1 MRHNDSQERWKQM
14 YYPYVGQMACKQKR
28 VMTVTGIGSLSITPD
43 TVQIQLEVRT
53 ESMQL
58 SQAQQENAD
67 LMNQVIQSLLELG
80 IDRDDIQ
87 TVAFNISPQ
96 YDYVEGQQIFRGYQV
111 INSIDVTIKNI
122 EQAGII
128 IDTAVQNGVN
138 QVSNIRFT
146 VENEQI
152 PYQEAL
158 SLALRNALGKAQTI
172 ANTIQVKLDPQPI
185 KIVETIREEPIL
197 YRSFAATEMSVTT
210 PIEPGQIEVKA
221 TVEVQF
227 QY

>member
-1 MRHNDSQERWKQM
+1 M
-14 YYPYVGQMACKQKR
+14 YYPNVGQMTCQPRR
-28 VMTVTGIGSLSITPD
+28 VMTVTGIGSLSIIPD

-53 ESMQL
+53 ESKQL

-67 LMNQVIQSLLELG
+67 LMDQVIQSLLELG
-80 IDRDDIQ
+80 IDREDIQ
-87 TVAFNISPQ
+87 TVSYNISPQ
-96 YDYVEGQQIFRGYQV
+96 YDYVEGRQVFRGYEV
-111 INSIDVTIKNI
+111 INSINVKIKNI
-122 EQAGII
+122 EQTGII
-128 IDTAVQNGVN
+128 IDTAVRNGVN

-158 SLALRNALGKAQTI
+158 SLALKNALAKAQTI
-172 ANTIQVKLDPQPI
+172 ANTIQLKLDPHPI
-185 KIVETIREEPIL
+185 KIVETMREEPIL
-197 YRSFAATEMSVTT
+197 YRSFAASEMSATT
-210 PIEPGQIEVKA
+210 PIEPGQINIKA

>member
-1 MRHNDSQERWKQM
+1 M
-14 YYPYVGQMACKQKR
+14 YYPNVGQLTCQPRR
-28 VMTVTGIGSLSITPD
+28 VMTVTGIGSLSFIPD

-53 ESMQL
+53 ESKQL

-67 LMNQVIQSLLELG
+67 LMDQVIQSLIELG
-80 IDRDDIQ
+80 IDREDIQ
-87 TVAFNISPQ
+87 TVSYNISPQ
-96 YDYVEGQQIFRGYQV
+96 YDYVEGRQVFRGYEV
-111 INSIDVTIKNI
+111 INSINVKIKNI
-122 EQAGII
+122 EQTGII
-128 IDTAVQNGVN
+128 IDTAVRNGVN

-158 SLALRNALGKAQTI
+158 SLALKNALAKAQTI
-172 ANTIQVKLDPQPI
+172 ANTIQLKLDPHPI
-185 KIVETIREEPIL
+185 KIVEKMREEPIL
-197 YRSFAATEMSVTT
+197 YRSFAASEMSATT
-210 PIEPGQIEVKA
+210 PIEPGQINIKA

>member
-1 MRHNDSQERWKQM
+1 M
-14 YYPYVGQMACKQKR
+14 YYPNVGQLTCQPRR
-28 VMTVTGIGSLSITPD
+28 VMTVTGIGSLSIIPD

-53 ESMQL
+53 ESKQL

-67 LMNQVIQSLLELG
+67 LMDQVIQSLIELG
-80 IDRDDIQ
+80 IDREDIQ
-87 TVAFNISPQ
+87 TVSYNISPQ
-96 YDYVEGQQIFRGYQV
+96 YDYVEGRQVFRGYEV
-111 INSIDVTIKNI
+111 INSINVKIKNI
-122 EQAGII
+122 EQTGII
-128 IDTAVQNGVN
+128 IDTAVRNGVN

-158 SLALRNALGKAQTI
+158 SLALKNALAKAQTI
-172 ANTIQVKLDPQPI
+172 ANTIQLKLDPHPI
-185 KIVETIREEPIL
+185 KIVEKMREEPIL
-197 YRSFAATEMSVTT
+197 YRSFAASEMSATT
-210 PIEPGQIEVKA
+210 PIEPGQINIKA

>member
-1 MRHNDSQERWKQM
+1 M
-14 YYPYVGQMACKQKR
+14 YYPNVGQMSCQPRR
-28 VMTVTGIGSLSITPD
+28 VMTVTGIGSLSIIPD

-53 ESMQL
+53 ESKQL

-67 LMNQVIQSLLELG
+67 LMDQVIQSLLELG
-80 IDRDDIQ
+80 IDREDIQ
-87 TVAFNISPQ
+87 TVSYNISPQ
-96 YDYVEGQQIFRGYQV
+96 YDYVEGRQVFRGYEV
-111 INSIDVTIKNI
+111 INSINVKIKNI
-122 EQAGII
+122 EQTGII
-128 IDTAVQNGVN
+128 IDTAVRNGVN

-158 SLALRNALGKAQTI
+158 SLALQNALAKAQTI
-172 ANTIQVKLDPQPI
+172 ANTIQLKLDPHPI
-185 KIVETIREEPIL
+185 KIVEKMREEPIL
-197 YRSFAATEMSVTT
+197 YRSFAASEMSATT
-210 PIEPGQIEVKA
+210 PIEPGQINIKA